1 MYLSVKVRDLLKDAI
16 VSCREDEPLEC
27 AVAKMYAANVGSVVV
42 VDAAGRPVGIVT
54 ERDIV
59 RFLAQEVDFKTPLG
73 QVARKSLI
81 TASPDDSLISAAAKM
96 IEHNIRHLP
105 VVEGG
110 RLVGVISIRDVL
122 RALLAA
128 EAFP

>member
-1 MYLSVKVRDLLKDAI
+1 MKVRDLLKDAV

-27 AVAKMYAANVGSVVV
+27 AVAKMYATNVGSVVV
-42 VDAAGRPVGIVT
+42 VDRAGHPVGIVT
-54 ERDIV
+54 ERDVV
-59 RFLAQEVDFKTPLG
+59 RFLAQDVDFKTPLG

-81 TASPDDSLISAAAKM
+81 TVSPEDSTLSAAVKM
-96 IEHNIRHLP
+96 IENNIRHMP

-122 RALLAA
+122 RALLTA

>member
-1 MYLSVKVRDLLKDAI
+1 MKVRDLVRDTVI
-16 VSCREDEPLEC
+16 SCYVDEPVEC

-42 VDAAGRPVGIVT
+42 LERDGRLAGIVT

-59 RFLAQEVDFKTPLG
+59 RFLAQEVDLKTPLG
-73 QVARKSLI
+73 QVARKQVI
-81 TASPDDSLISAAAKM
+81 TASPDEAVVSAAVKM
-96 IEHNIRHLP
+96 IENNIRHMP

-110 RLVGVISIRDVL
+110 RVIGVISIRDVL

>member
-1 MYLSVKVRDLLKDAI
+1 MKVRDLVRDTVI
-16 VSCREDEPLEC
+16 SCYVDEPVEC

-42 VDAAGRPVGIVT
+42 LERDGRLAGIVT

-59 RFLAQEVDFKTPLG
+59 RFLAQEVDLKTPLG
-73 QVARKSLI
+73 QVARKQVI
-81 TASPDDSLISAAAKM
+81 TASPDETIISAAVKM
-96 IEHNIRHLP
+96 IENNIRHMP
-105 VVEGG
+105 VVEGS
-110 RLVGVISIRDVL
+110 RVIGVISIRDAL

>member
-1 MYLSVKVRDLLKDAI
+1 MHLSVKIRDLLKDAI

-27 AVAKMYAANVGSVVV
+27 VVAKMYAANVGSVVV

-81 TASPDDSLISAAAKM
+81 TASPDDSLISAAVKM
-96 IEHNIRHLP
+96 IENNIRHLP

>member
-1 MYLSVKVRDLLKDAI
+1 MKVRDLLKDAV

-27 AVAKMYAANVGSVVV
+27 AVAKMYATNVGSVVV
-42 VDAAGRPVGIVT
+42 VDRAGHPVGIVT
-54 ERDIV
+54 ERDVV

-73 QVARKSLI
+73 QAARKSLI
-81 TASPDDSLISAAAKM
+81 TVSPEDSTLSAAVKM
-96 IEHNIRHLP
+96 IENNIRHMP
-105 VVEGG
+105 VVEEG

-122 RALLAA
+122 RALLTA